1 MSPARTVG
9 QMFETVRYETSRRLR
24 GTVVLTIA
32 ISLYAGFV
40 TYYYTALEGVN
51 TDELLE
57 QYPPAMMEAF
67 GIETLST
74 IEGFLGAQMFNFVWV
89 LGLGIYF
96 AYTAA
101 SLIAGDIETDRMDL
115 LASFPVS
122 RSQLLLE
129 KFASLLFPLF
139 VVNVVTGGVIHV
151 MALVIGEKIDIT
163 HLVFVHLLSI
173 PYLLV
178 CAGIG
183 LVCSVLVGRATIAE
197 RAAGGLVFVLFLIE
211 SVVGTSTN
219 FEFTRYLSPT
229 NYYNPT
235 PILIDG
241 SFRILDIGVLLAA
254 FLLLLIVGQIL
265 FQRRDV

>member
-1 MSPARTVG
+1 
-9 QMFETVRYETSRRLR
+9 MFETFRYETSRRLR
-24 GTVVLTIA
+24 GTAVLTIG
-32 ISLYAGFV
+32 ITLYAGFV

-51 TDELLE
+51 YEELLE

-74 IEGFLGAQMFNFVWV
+74 IEGFLGAQMFNFVWL

-96 AYTAA
+96 AYTAS

-115 LASFPVS
+115 LVSFPIS

-129 KFASLLFPLF
+129 KFASLLFPLIM
-139 VVNVVTGGVIHV
+139 VNFVTGSVIYG
-151 MALVIGEKIDIT
+151 MTLVIGETIDVT
-163 HLVFVHLLSI
+163 HLIVVHLLSI

-178 CAGIG
+178 CAAIG
-183 LVCSVLVGRATIAE
+183 LVCSVLVDRATIAE
-197 RAAGGLVFVLFLIE
+197 RAAGGLVFVLFLVE

-219 FEFTRYLSPT
+219 FEVISYISPT

-235 PILIDG
+235 PVLIDG
-241 SFRILDIGVLLAA
+241 SYQILDTVVLLAA
-254 FLLLLIVGQIL
+254 FLVLLIVGQIL
-265 FQRRDV
+265 FQRRDI